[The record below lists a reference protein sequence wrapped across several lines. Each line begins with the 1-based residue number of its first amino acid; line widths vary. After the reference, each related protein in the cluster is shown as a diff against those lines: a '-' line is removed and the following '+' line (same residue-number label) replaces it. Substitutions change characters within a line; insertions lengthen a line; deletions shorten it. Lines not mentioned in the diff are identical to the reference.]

1 MARSQRGSHKPPRWC
16 WTRTGLKEGLLARQP
31 RSRDRALGHYVA
43 QPWGPVMERLST
55 GRPEAWGPRGSC
67 QPQESRGLGWDQP
80 MEEAAGRPGKLPE
93 GGHARRVLGL
103 LTGPPPPGQGVSLP
117 LAAPQAW
124 AAEFPRSVNCVLQ
137 IKIATSMPL
146 KIALLTQAAQN
157 SVGTSPLAGGPA
169 PRASHWLWRKHGR
182 NSGGRCPAAGGRPQE
197 PCALPLVTRR
207 GPLRVPGP
215 GAPPGGAELL
225 TAPLAPH
232 SLAVP
237 PQMAF
242 PSLPSA
248 QGAVPGLHFHV
259 KGNVNMQV
267 HACARTQSYSPVR
280 MLLAAGTEPTRNGFK
295 CNVSRARKFPSVPW
309 LVV

>member
-1 MARSQRGSHKPPRWC
+1 MVLDKDRPQRRSS
-16 WTRTGLKEGLLARQP
+16 RQT
-31 RSRDRALGHYVA
+31 A
-43 QPWGPVMERLST
+43 QEHGTEPWATMSYSPGDQSWSRLST

-197 PCALPLVTRR
+197 PCALPR
-207 GPLRVPGP
+207 GDKEGTTP
-215 GAPPGGAELL
+215 GAWPRR
-225 TAPLAPH
+225 
-232 SLAVP
+232 P
-237 PQMAF
+237 PQ
-242 PSLPSA
+242 
-248 QGAVPGLHFHV
+248 GV
-259 KGNVNMQV
+259 
-267 HACARTQSYSPVR
+267 QSYSQ
-280 MLLAAGTEPTRNGFK
+280 LLWPLIL
-295 CNVSRARKFPSVPW
+295 SRSLLRRPFPASP
-309 LVV
+309 LPREQSLGCIFM